1 MTEQQHGSA
10 PVPGEHSQHPHPP
23 VEHAAENVAER
34 VGKGSFA
41 QAVAAEFDLNKA
53 IGGPRGVIESVLP
66 YTVFSI
72 AFAITQ
78 ELRPSVYA
86 ALAPLVVLIA
96 IRLVRREP
104 LTQALSGVIGI
115 AIGAWIASK
124 TGRASDMF
132 LTSIVK
138 NGGSALGAMISI
150 AVRWP
155 VVGVFVGPI
164 TGEMFEWRHHRPRY
178 QAFVKATWI
187 FVALFLIRVAVQV
200 PLSIADQAT
209 LLGLLNGLVLGLPL
223 FAVALWLIWRVLR
236 KVPPVTAD
244 HTPHKVS

>member
-1 MTEQQHGSA
+1 MPDQQQGRA
-10 PVPGEHSQHPHPP
+10 PVPGEHPHPHA
-23 VEHAAENVAER
+23 EQAAQQ
-34 VGKGSFA
+34 VGKNSFA

-72 AFAITQ
+72 AYAITQ

-86 ALAPLVVLIA
+86 ALAPLAVLIV

-115 AIGAWIASK
+115 AFGAWIASR
-124 TGRASDMF
+124 TGRASDVF
-132 LTSIVK
+132 LTSIIK
-138 NGGSALGAMISI
+138 NGGSALGAMASI
-150 AVRWP
+150 AFRWP
-155 VVGVFVGPI
+155 VVGVFVGPL
-164 TGEMFEWRHHRPRY
+164 TGEMFEWRKHPARY
-178 QAFVKATWI
+178 RAFVKATWI

-200 PLSIADQAT
+200 PLSIADQAA

-223 FAVALWLIWRVLR
+223 FALALWLIWQVLR
-236 KVPPVTAD
+236 QVPPVLPGRSDPAE
-244 HTPHKVS
+244 KA